1 MVSLFSLEVNYV
13 FSSEMFSF
21 LADKKEEPAKA
32 EEEKKEA
39 IKEADS
45 AKEEEKSQGA
55 STVA

>member
-21 LADKKEEPAKA
+21 MADKKEEPAKA

-39 IKEADS
+39 VKVESDS
-45 AKEEEKSQGA
+45 AKEEEKS
-55 STVA
+55 